1 MSVCLEP
8 LRLEDRR
15 LQAGRTLAELI
26 KEVVLNDA
34 SIKDRVR
41 ALREPFCELQFC
53 FRGDEYADILKKLHE
68 LL

>member
-1 MSVCLEP
+1 MIL
-8 LRLEDRR
+8 LDK
-15 LQAGRTLAELI
+15 I

-34 SIKDRVR
+34 SIKDQVR

-53 FRGDEYADILKKLHE
+53 FRGDEYADILQKLHD